1 MTAPASRQEFID
13 YCLRHLGQGAL
24 TINVTDEQIDDR
36 VDEALQYFRE
46 FHYDGTEEM
55 VMKYQITDTDLAN
68 RYIPIPDNVLG
79 ITKILPLAG
88 VNMSS
93 NLFNIQYQMMITAIP
108 DFTNAGLAQF
118 YQSMQYLDMMN
129 IILNGEVLIRFNRNT
144 NKLYLDYDW
153 ISKARAGDWI
163 VIVGYSIVDPDA
175 YTETYNDRMFKKL
188 ATAHIKYQ
196 WGVNMGIKFTGM
208 QLPGGIQLSGY
219 QMMQDALKEI
229 EDVEQQIRDT
239 YEVPPMFI
247 MA

>member
-1 MTAPASRQEFID
+1 MTVPSTRQEFID

-36 VDEALQYFRE
+36 VDEALQFFRE

-68 RYIPIPDNVLG
+68 RYIPIPDNVIG

-88 VNMSS
+88 VNMSA

-129 IILNGEVLIRFNRNT
+129 MILNDFWRHLV
-144 NKLYLDYDW
+144 
-153 ISKARAGDWI
+153 
-163 VIVGYSIVDPDA
+163 
-175 YTETYNDRMFKKL
+175 RMNF
-188 ATAHIKYQ
+188 
-196 WGVNMGIKFTGM
+196 
-208 QLPGGIQLSGY
+208 
-219 QMMQDALKEI
+219 
-229 EDVEQQIRDT
+229 
-239 YEVPPMFI
+239 
-247 MA
+247 